1 MKFLLTLVI
10 TFICA
15 PAFSQRTDTLVIHFD
30 FDKDEINAAAADIL
44 NNYFTAD
51 RTPRVTGITLYGHCD
66 YIGDH
71 AYNDALSERR
81 VEQAKQYLVGKGLPE
96 SIFAR
101 HEGFGKRKPLN
112 DNKTASDRL
121 ANRRVELIVHWQPEA
136 TVTAPPPQQ
145 PVKKDTPVSLT
156 DIIKDTAIKEGRNI
170 VLRNLQ
176 FEPGRH
182 FLLPSSQ
189 PILDELY
196 QVMAD
201 NPTLVIQIQGHVC
214 CTPDNEDGLDLD
226 DRTQDL
232 SVKRARAVY
241 NTLIERKIP
250 RERLSFTGF
259 GGGRKLYPLER
270 DDFERQE
277 NRRVEIKIVRR

>member
-1 MKFLLTLVI
+1 MKTLLTLLLTLISV
-10 TFICA
+10 A
-15 PAFSQRTDTLVIHFD
+15 AFPQRTDTLVIHFD
-30 FDKDEINAAAADIL
+30 FDKYAINAEAAATLD
-44 NNYFTAD
+44 NYFTAD
-51 RTPRVTGITLYGHCD
+51 RVPRITGITLYGHCD
-66 YIGDH
+66 YIGDNT
-71 AYNDALSERR
+71 YNDALSLRR
-81 VEQAKQYLVGKGLPE
+81 VEQAKLYLLAKGLP
-96 SIFAR
+96 STVFAQ

-112 DNKTASDRL
+112 DNRTASDRL
-121 ANRRVELIVHWQPEA
+121 MNRRVELIIQWQADAA
-136 TVTAPPPQQ
+136 TVTPPPQ

-156 DIIKDTAIKEGRNI
+156 DIIRDTTTKEGRNI

-196 QVMAD
+196 RVMAD

-214 CTPDNEDGLDLD
+214 CTPDNEDGYDLD
-226 DRTQDL
+226 DRTMDL

-250 RERLSFTGF
+250 RDRLSFTGF